1 MTRHR
6 TTRRLPREHFEAVE
20 RAHLHPE
27 PSEEYDVPLWCKP
40 KVHRDQ
46 HAQVAASL
54 YSLPPQF
61 KGRRLQARAD
71 RTTVRFYEFDQ
82 LVKMHPRVGPGQRH
96 TDPAD
101 FPPEKMAYALRDVAF
116 LVRKAS
122 EHGDAV
128 GRGAALPESGHGV
141 DRKDAR
147 RGYTPDNVVLACD
160 ACNRIKTDIL
170 SFEQM
175 LEIGFLLRRWRTEGR
190 DPRRKDSRRSRGRP
204 ALGNL
209 RQEIEEW
216 NRAHA
221 SGRTSIGLGRPPAI
235 GRSRRRSTPE
245 VGIEAVDHRGANLG
259 DQAEDLIAG
268 RVHQGCLAVRARGR
282 LRGLGEADLLQ
293 ADRTLALLGPKSSRP
308 ISVSRGRHAAAKPA
322 PGLE

>member
-1 MTRHR
+1 
-6 TTRRLPREHFEAVE
+6 
-20 RAHLHPE
+20 
-27 PSEEYDVPLWCKP
+27 
-40 KVHRDQ
+40 
-46 HAQVAASL
+46 
-54 YSLPPQF
+54 
-61 KGRRLQARAD
+61 
-71 RTTVRFYEFDQ
+71 
-82 LVKMHPRVGPGQRH
+82 
-96 TDPAD
+96 
-101 FPPEKMAYALRDVAF
+101 MAYALRDVAF

-190 DPRRKDSRRSRGRP
+190 WSDPRRKDSRRSSGRP

-221 SGRTSIGLGRPPAI
+221 RAEPQSVLAGLLPSDA
-235 GRSRRRSTPE
+235 
-245 VGIEAVDHRGANLG
+245 
-259 DQAEDLIAG
+259 AG
-268 RVHQGCLAVRARGR
+268 
-282 LRGLGEADLLQ
+282 GEARQ
-293 ADRTLALLGPKSSRP
+293 R
-308 ISVSRGRHAAAKPA
+308 
-322 PGLE
+322 